1 MEIYPFL
8 TIPVEKV
15 SVIEI
20 KDAQLLLSLRSYCHC
35 HFRYI
40 LGMMPAREFLR
51 QCILQHRH
59 TLSSMRGGVG
69 MSCCCTAPSFNHAL
83 LKKRLEEKFN
93 NPVALEVTEYVAVFQ
108 VLITTKY
115 REKVT
120 GTRVL
125 GRSAKF
131 HAIMP
136 RSYHSSPTILAKY
149 YITFPECMRT

>member
-69 MSCCCTAPSFNHAL
+69 KSCCCTAPSFNHAL
-83 LKKRLEEKFN
+83 LKKRLKEKFN

-115 REKVT
+115 R
-120 GTRVL
+120 
-125 GRSAKF
+125 
-131 HAIMP
+131 
-136 RSYHSSPTILAKY
+136 
-149 YITFPECMRT
+149 